1 MEEVEEE
8 EEKVEE
14 GPIGIV
20 KAIEYWQRSDSLA
33 NKGLSGQSDR
43 AEMPTV
49 APGGGGR
56 RRRRR
61 RRWKRS
67 QINPVIINYRFV
79 QFAQD
84 NY

>member
-1 MEEVEEE
+1 MEEE

-49 APGGGGR
+49 APGGGGGGGGGGGR
-56 RRRRR
+56 GHRLIQ
-61 RRWKRS
+61 S
-67 QINPVIINYRFV
+67 
-79 QFAQD
+79 
-84 NY
+84 